1 MRVLIVGGGGL
12 GTVYAGYLA
21 RAGVDVTLFVKPEQ
35 AERFD
40 EPAVQITGLADF
52 RAPVRLA
59 TEGGEVGP
67 QDYVLVCVKGRDTED
82 ALAPLRGTA
91 FDAVLSFQNGVKK
104 DDLLARLFGRERVLG
119 ATSAVGG
126 TLLRPGHAR
135 HTLAM
140 ATHLGELDGGVSERA
155 ERLAGA
161 VRDAG
166 LPAECVP
173 DIVTREW
180 DKLAIY
186 LRTAVIAAIARRDIA
201 SVLLD
206 PDLVRLSAR
215 TVKEVAAV
223 AAVEGYPIGDG
234 PDGFI
239 GDTSLPED
247 EMVVALTR
255 WAERFR
261 ERNQPTYPSLAQDV
275 IAGRPSELEDTA
287 GDVLVRAARHGVP
300 APVLSTCVYLLRA
313 IERRAAGGTPG

>member
-21 RAGVDVTLFVKPEQ
+21 RAGVEVTLFVKPEQ
-35 AERFD
+35 AARFD
-40 EPAVQITGLADF
+40 DAAVHITGLAEL

-59 TEGGEVGP
+59 TAVDELGP
-67 QDYVLVCVKGRDTED
+67 QDYLLVCVKGRDTEA
-82 ALAPLRGTA
+82 ALTPLRGTPV
-91 FDAVLSFQNGVKK
+91 DTVLSFQNGVRK
-104 DDLLARLFGRERVLG
+104 DEMLTRLFGRERVLG

-140 ATHLGELDGGVSERA
+140 VTQLGELDGGVSPRA
-155 ERLAGA
+155 ERLAA
-161 VRDAG
+161 AIREAG

-173 DIVTREW
+173 DIVNREW

-186 LRTAVIAAIARRDIA
+186 LRTAVIAAITRRDIA

-223 AAVEGYPIGDG
+223 AVAEGHPIGRG
-234 PDGFI
+234 EDGFI
-239 GDTSLPED
+239 GDVSLPEE
-247 EMVVALTR
+247 EMVADLRR
-255 WAERFR
+255 WAYRFQKQ
-261 ERNQPTYPSLAQDV
+261 NQPTYPSMAQDA

-287 GDVLVRAARHGVP
+287 GDVLARASRHGVP
-300 APVLSTCVYLLRA
+300 APVLSTCVHLLRA
-313 IERRAAGGTPG
+313 IERTAAGGAPG